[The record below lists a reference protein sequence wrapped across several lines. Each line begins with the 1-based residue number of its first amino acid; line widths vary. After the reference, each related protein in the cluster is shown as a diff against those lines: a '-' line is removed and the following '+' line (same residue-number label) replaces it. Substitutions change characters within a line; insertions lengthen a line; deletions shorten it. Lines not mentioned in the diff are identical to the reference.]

1 MKKAIK
7 FLRLDNIKVKNKLL
21 LIYILCVLLPIV
33 ATDYA
38 FFNYTRTQVEKQ
50 QLQQYKASL
59 QRLSLVINK
68 QFEDAIYVAYNM
80 MTDRRFNDYLERQY
94 RSLDEFY
101 DVYNN
106 YLRDMLQTNTYM
118 ISQVDSITVY
128 TSNTTIPESAGY
140 RHLPLNVQ
148 DEEWYRFV
156 VEDPY
161 GFSVVSYYE
170 SGRWYVSLIKDL
182 NYYKKNNIKKILK
195 IDFKKS
201 EFVDILKTEGQVGA
215 IYVVDGFNKVVYSND
230 DKYNSGFY
238 MLKDINV
245 ANDDHVLEQNLDK
258 TIGMGLWKI
267 VNVVSDKNI
276 AAAMNQPIKFIIML
290 AFLNIILA
298 SCVIYILSFSLEYR
312 IDIVHS
318 HIKKVRH
325 QHFDIIECDGGK
337 DEIGDLIRGFNRMAS
352 TIESLIKNVYE
363 ADLQKKSIEV
373 EKKQA
378 MINALQSQIDP
389 HFLFNTLESMR
400 MRSVVKGET
409 ETAQM
414 IKYLSKIFR
423 RILSWGSD
431 DVTIKEELNYIKYFL
446 EIQKYR
452 FGDKLDYKIHV
463 DEDVLNY
470 IIPKMVIQP
479 FVENACIHGIEG
491 SSDNGL
497 VVVEIKRSNSFV
509 VFTIK
514 DNGIGMSEYT
524 LDNIYTS
531 LEDAEDA
538 SGSVGIKNAYRRLKL
553 LYGDDFRFRIDS
565 RRDAGTVVTLMIN
578 IDQLDR
584 VQDGEAEQD
593 V

>member
-1 MKKAIK
+1 
-7 FLRLDNIKVKNKLL
+7 
-21 LIYILCVLLPIV
+21 
-33 ATDYA
+33 
-38 FFNYTRTQVEKQ
+38 
-50 QLQQYKASL
+50 
-59 QRLSLVINK
+59 
-68 QFEDAIYVAYNM
+68 
-80 MTDRRFNDYLERQY
+80 
-94 RSLDEFY
+94 
-101 DVYNN
+101 
-106 YLRDMLQTNTYM
+106 
-118 ISQVDSITVY
+118 
-128 TSNTTIPESAGY
+128 
-140 RHLPLNVQ
+140 
-148 DEEWYRFV
+148 
-156 VEDPY
+156 
-161 GFSVVSYYE
+161 
-170 SGRWYVSLIKDL
+170 
-182 NYYKKNNIKKILK
+182 
-195 IDFKKS
+195 
-201 EFVDILKTEGQVGA
+201 
-215 IYVVDGFNKVVYSND
+215 
-230 DKYNSGFY
+230 
-238 MLKDINV
+238 
-245 ANDDHVLEQNLDK
+245 
-258 TIGMGLWKI
+258 
-267 VNVVSDKNI
+267 
-276 AAAMNQPIKFIIML
+276 
-290 AFLNIILA
+290 
-298 SCVIYILSFSLEYR
+298 
-312 IDIVHS
+312 
-318 HIKKVRH
+318 
-325 QHFDIIECDGGK
+325 
-337 DEIGDLIRGFNRMAS
+337 
-352 TIESLIKNVYE
+352 
-363 ADLQKKSIEV
+363 
-373 EKKQA
+373 
-378 MINALQSQIDP
+378 
-389 HFLFNTLESMR
+389 